1 MWIGLPCTPYKS
13 TNPLGAAHITFLA
26 NRLKSGHTRSMPALH
41 MITFRCDG
49 ALFKR
54 LEEFAQQ
61 REIDRTSVLKL
72 ALHYYLNCLG
82 SNPPS

>member
-1 MWIGLPCTPYKS
+1 M
-13 TNPLGAAHITFLA
+13 
-26 NRLKSGHTRSMPALH
+26 SG
-41 MITFRCDG
+41 G

-72 ALHYYLNCLG
+72 ALHCYLNCLG

>member
-1 MWIGLPCTPYKS
+1 
-13 TNPLGAAHITFLA
+13 
-26 NRLKSGHTRSMPALH
+26 MPALH

-54 LEEFAQQ
+54 LEEFARQ

-72 ALHYYLNCLG
+72 ALHYYLNCLSG
-82 SNPPS
+82 RSSNPPS